1 MGGDV
6 RAVSHRAR
14 RGRWGERRSGRK
26 SAGVRFVNEAVV
38 VKGRDYQENVF
49 GGFRRS
55 TILGC
60 YDNRGGGTAAVILVV
75 VAAAVTVVGVVTEV
89 RKRKAKSRAPVGRVI
104 SSVRPYVYAT
114 PALVANP

>member
-14 RGRWGERRSGRK
+14 RGRRGERRSGRT
-26 SAGVRFVNEAVV
+26 SAEVRLVSEAVV
-38 VKGRDYQENVF
+38 VKGRKCKGNVF

-60 YDNRGGGTAAVILVV
+60 YDNRGGKTAVVVVVVVVFVIFAAV
-75 VAAAVTVVGVVTEV
+75 VTVVGVVTEV
-89 RKRKAKSRAPVGRVI
+89 RKRKTKSRAPMGRVI
-104 SSVRPYVYAT
+104 SSVRPCVY
-114 PALVANP
+114 P